1 MSEVIKIEVLS
12 DAIAGALDEY
22 HENVIVA
29 LDNASEQ
36 AVKDLV
42 TLTKAT
48 APTGN
53 RGSYRRH
60 IASKEVTR
68 SSGKNRGKTFAWYVK
83 PPDHRLTHL
92 LVHGHATKNGGRT
105 KSNPFL
111 QNAMDQVTPKYINN
125 VEEAL
130 KNGR

>member
-1 MSEVIKIEVLS
+1 MSEVIKIEALS

-22 HENVIVA
+22 HENVITA

-68 SSGKNRGKTFAWYVK
+68 SLGKNRGKTFAWYVK